1 LIVTAFTA
9 LYDACVLYPA
19 PLRDLLMWLALTD
32 LFRARW
38 TNAIHEEWM
47 RNVLKDRPD
56 LTRTQLERT
65 RDLMNANVRD
75 CLVTGYEDLIDAVTL
90 PDPDDRHVLAA
101 AIRGRADVIV
111 TFDLDDFPADALQPY
126 GIDAQHPDDF
136 VTHLLDLAPT
146 TVYRAVKRQRE
157 ALKNPPRTPEELLET
172 LERQRLV
179 QTVARLRTAID
190 LL

>member
-1 LIVTAFTA
+1 VAAFTA

-47 RNVLKDRPD
+47 RGVLNDRPD
-56 LTRTQLERT
+56 LTRAQMERA

-75 CLVTGYEDLIDAVTL
+75 CLVTDYEDLIEAVSL

-111 TFDLDDFPADALQPY
+111 TFNLSDFPDPVLQRY
-126 GIDAQHPDDF
+126 GIEAQHPDLF
-136 VTHLLDLAPT
+136 ISHLLDLAPT
-146 TVYRAVKRQRE
+146 TVYLAVKRQRE
-157 ALKNPPRTPEELLET
+157 NLKNPPRTPGELLDT
-172 LERQRLV
+172 LEQQQLV
-179 QTVARLRTAID
+179 QTVTHLRRAVD